1 MEIQKNKSLK
11 SFNTFGIECTASA
24 FCTINHIDDLTII
37 LPQLHQE
44 PFLFLG
50 GGSNVLFTKDFEGL
64 VIQNQLKGIEIVCED
79 ENTAEIAVKSG
90 ENWHEFVLWTLEK
103 GFFGLENLSL
113 IPGSVGAAPM
123 QNIGAYGE
131 EIKNWCTKVI
141 ALNLKTGELDS
152 FTNEACEFGY
162 RESIFKRKVKNQYFI
177 YEVHFKLDKKR
188 AVNCNYGDIKKILE
202 QKGIDSPT
210 PKDVSNAVIEIRS
223 SKLPNPSE
231 LGNAGSFFKNPV
243 ISESL
248 FNELQ
253 ISYPDIPHYPDT
265 NGVKIPA
272 GWLIEQS
279 GFKGKIV
286 GNTGSHAKQALV
298 IVNYGNASGKEIF
311 NYSQTIID
319 FVKNKYGIELEREVN
334 IIPFIQS
341 I

>member
-1 MEIQKNKSLK
+1 MEIQKNISLK
-11 SFNTFGIECTASA
+11 PFNTFGITCNTSE
-24 FCTINHIDDLTII
+24 FCSISKIEDIKL
-37 LPQLHQE
+37 LMPQLSQK

-50 GGSNVLFTKDFEGL
+50 GGSNVLFTKDFDGL
-64 VIQNQLKGIEIVCED
+64 VIQNQLKGIDTIYED
-79 ENTAEIAVKSG
+79 ENIAEIAVKSG
-90 ENWHEFVLWTLEK
+90 EIWHDLVLWTLEK

-141 ALNLKTGELDS
+141 ALNLKSGELES

-177 YEVHFKLDKKR
+177 YEVYFKLDKKR

-202 QKGIDSPT
+202 EKGIDTPT

-248 FNELQ
+248 FNELY
-253 ISYPDIPHYPDT
+253 ISYPEMPHYPDT

-298 IVNYGNASGKEIF
+298 IVNYGNATGEEIF

-334 IIPFIQS
+334 II
-341 I
+341 

>member
-1 MEIQKNKSLK
+1 MEIQKNISLK
-11 SFNTFGIECTASA
+11 RYNTFNIACNASE
-24 FCTINHIDDLTII
+24 FSSISNFEDLKLLI
-37 LPQLHQE
+37 PQLNQKS
-44 PFLFLG
+44 FLFLG
-50 GGSNVLFTKDFEGL
+50 GGSNVLFTKDFDGL
-64 VIQNQLKGIEIVCED
+64 VIQNQLKGIDTIYED
-79 ENTAEIAVKSG
+79 ENTAEITVKSG
-90 ENWHEFVLWTLEK
+90 EIWHDLVLWSLEK

-131 EIKNWCTKVI
+131 EIKNWCTEVK
-141 ALNLKTGELDS
+141 ALNLKTGELET

-162 RESIFKRKVKNQYFI
+162 RESIFKRKLKNQYFI

-188 AVNCNYGDIKKILE
+188 AVNCNYGDIKKVLVD
-202 QKGIDSPT
+202 KGIENPT

-243 ISESL
+243 ISIPE
-248 FNELQ
+248 FNKLQ
-253 ISYPDIPHYPDT
+253 LAYPEIPNYPDV
-265 NGVKIPA
+265 NGIKIPA

-298 IVNYGNASGKEIF
+298 IVNYGNASGEEIF

-319 FVKNKYGIELEREVN
+319 FIKNKYGIELEREVN
-334 IIPFIQS
+334 II
-341 I
+341 

>member
-1 MEIQKNKSLK
+1 LEIQKNISLK
-11 SFNTFGIECTASA
+11 PFNTFGIAINASE
-24 FCTINHIDDLTII
+24 FSSISSFEDIKLLI
-37 LPQLHQE
+37 PQLSQK

-50 GGSNVLFTKDFEGL
+50 GGSNVLFTKDFDGL
-64 VIQNQLKGIEIVCED
+64 VIQNQLKGIETLYED
-79 ENTAEIAVKSG
+79 ENTAEISVKSG
-90 ENWHEFVLWTLEK
+90 ENWHDLVLWTLEK

-141 ALNLKTGELDS
+141 ALNLSTGELES

-162 RESIFKRKVKNQYFI
+162 RESIFKRKLKNQYFI
-177 YEVHFKLDKKR
+177 FEVYFKLDKKR
-188 AVNCNYGDIKKILE
+188 VVNCNYGDIKKILE
-202 QKGIDSPT
+202 EKGIDTPT

-248 FNELQ
+248 FNELY
-253 ISYPDIPHYPDT
+253 ISYPEMPHYPDT

-298 IVNYGNASGKEIF
+298 IVNYGNATGEEIF
-311 NYSQTIID
+311 NYSQTIIE

-334 IIPFIQS
+334 II
-341 I
+341 

>member
-1 MEIQKNKSLK
+1 LEIQKNISLK
-11 SFNTFGIECTASA
+11 PYNTFGIECKASEY
-24 FCTINHIDDLTII
+24 IIIQSIEDLKSI
-37 LPQLHQE
+37 LPMLQE
-44 PFLFLG
+44 KPFLFLG
-50 GGSNVLFTKDFEGL
+50 GGSNVLFTKDFDGL
-64 VIQNQLKGIEIVCED
+64 VIQNQLKGIDTIYED
-79 ENTAEIAVKSG
+79 ENVAEIAVKSG
-90 ENWHEFVLWTLEK
+90 EIWHDLVLWSLEK

-141 ALNLKTGELDS
+141 ALNLKTSELET
-152 FTNEACEFGY
+152 FTNETCEFGY
-162 RESIFKRKVKNQYFI
+162 RESIFKRKLKNQYFI

-188 AVNCNYGDIKKILE
+188 AINCNYGDIKKVLE
-202 QKGIDSPT
+202 DKGIENPT

-243 ISESL
+243 ISIPE
-248 FNELQ
+248 FNKLQ
-253 ISYPDIPHYPDT
+253 LSYPEIPNYPDV
-265 NGVKIPA
+265 NGIKIPA

-298 IVNYGNASGKEIF
+298 IVNYGNATGIEIF
-311 NYSQTIID
+311 NYSQSIID
-319 FVKNKYGIELEREVN
+319 FVKSKYGIELEREVN
-334 IIPFIQS
+334 II
-341 I
+341 

>member
-1 MEIQKNKSLK
+1 LEIQKNISLK
-11 SFNTFGIECTASA
+11 PFNTFSIACNASEFSSIRNIED
-24 FCTINHIDDLTII
+24 IKLLI
-37 LPQLHQE
+37 PQLSQK

-50 GGSNVLFTKDFEGL
+50 GGSNVLFTKDFDGL
-64 VIQNQLKGIEIVCED
+64 VIQNQLKGIDTIYED
-79 ENTAEIAVKSG
+79 ENVAEIAVKSG
-90 ENWHEFVLWTLEK
+90 EIWHDLVLWSLEK

-141 ALNLKTGELDS
+141 ALNLKTSELET
-152 FTNEACEFGY
+152 FTNETCEFGY
-162 RESIFKRKVKNQYFI
+162 RESIFKRKLKNQYFI
-177 YEVHFKLDKKR
+177 YEVHFKLVKKR
-188 AVNCNYGDIKKILE
+188 VVNCNYGDIKKVLE
-202 QKGIDSPT
+202 DKGIESPT

-243 ISESL
+243 ISIPE
-248 FNELQ
+248 FNKLQ
-253 ISYPDIPHYPDT
+253 LAYPEIPNYPDV
-265 NGVKIPA
+265 NGIKIPA

-298 IVNYGNASGKEIF
+298 IVNYGNATGIEIY

-334 IIPFIQS
+334 II
-341 I
+341 

>member
-1 MEIQKNKSLK
+1 MEIHKNISLK
-11 SFNTFGIECTASA
+11 PFNTFGIACNASE
-24 FCTINHIDDLTII
+24 FSSIRNVEDIKLLI
-37 LPQLHQE
+37 PQLSQK

-64 VIQNQLKGIEIVCED
+64 VIQNQLKGIDTIYED
-79 ENTAEIAVKSG
+79 ENVAEIAVKSG
-90 ENWHEFVLWTLEK
+90 EIWHDLVLLSLEK

-141 ALNLKTGELDS
+141 ALNLKTGELET

-162 RESIFKRKVKNQYFI
+162 RESIFKRKLKNQYFI

-188 AVNCNYGDIKKILE
+188 AINCNYGDIKKVLE
-202 QKGIDSPT
+202 DKGIENPT
-210 PKDVSNAVIEIRS
+210 PKDISNAVIEIRS

-243 ISESL
+243 ISISE
-248 FNELQ
+248 FNNLQ
-253 ISYPDIPHYPDT
+253 LAYPEIPNYPDV
-265 NGVKIPA
+265 NGIKIPA

-298 IVNYGNASGKEIF
+298 IVNYGNATGIEIF

-334 IIPFIQS
+334 II
-341 I
+341 

>member
-1 MEIQKNKSLK
+1 METQKNTSLK
-11 SFNTFGIECTASA
+11 PYNTFGIDCKAAEYIS
-24 FCTINHIDDLTII
+24 IQSIEDLKSI
-37 LPQLHQE
+37 LPILQE
-44 PFLFLG
+44 KPFLFLG
-50 GGSNVLFTKDFEGL
+50 GGSNVLFTKDFDGL
-64 VIQNQLKGIEIVCED
+64 VIQNQLKGIDTINED

-90 ENWHEFVLWTLEK
+90 EIWHDLVLWSLEK

-141 ALNLKTGELDS
+141 ALNLKTSELET

-162 RESIFKRKVKNQYFI
+162 RESIFKRKLKNQYFI

-188 AVNCNYGDIKKILE
+188 AINCNYGEIKKVLE
-202 QKGIDSPT
+202 DKGIENPT

-243 ISESL
+243 ISIPE
-248 FNELQ
+248 FNKLQ
-253 ISYPDIPHYPDT
+253 LAYPEIPNYPDV
-265 NGVKIPA
+265 NGIKIPA

-286 GNTGSHAKQALV
+286 DNTGSHAKQALV
-298 IVNYGNASGKEIF
+298 IVNYGNATGIEIF

-334 IIPFIQS
+334 II
-341 I
+341 

>member
-1 MEIQKNKSLK
+1 ML
-11 SFNTFGIECTASA
+11 
-24 FCTINHIDDLTII
+24 
-37 LPQLHQE
+37 QE
-44 PFLFLG
+44 KPFLFLG
-50 GGSNVLFTKDFEGL
+50 GGSNVLFTKDFDGL
-64 VIQNQLKGIEIVCED
+64 VIQNQLKGIDTIYED
-79 ENTAEIAVKSG
+79 ENIAEIAVKSG
-90 ENWHEFVLWTLEK
+90 ESWHDLVLWSLEK

-141 ALNLKTGELDS
+141 ALNLKTSELET

-162 RESIFKRKVKNQYFI
+162 RESIFKRKLKNQYYI

-188 AVNCNYGDIKKILE
+188 VVNCNYGDIKKILE
-202 QKGIDSPT
+202 EKCIDTPS

-243 ISESL
+243 ISIPE
-248 FNELQ
+248 FNNLQ
-253 ISYPDIPHYPDT
+253 IAYPEIPNYPDV
-265 NGVKIPA
+265 NGIKIPA

-286 GNTGSHAKQALV
+286 GNIGSHAKQALV
-298 IVNYGNASGKEIF
+298 IVNYGNATGIEIF

-319 FVKNKYGIELEREVN
+319 FVKSKYGIELEREVN
-334 IIPFIQS
+334 II
-341 I
+341 

>member
-1 MEIQKNKSLK
+1 MEIQKNISLK
-11 SFNTFGIECTASA
+11 PYNTFGIECKASEY
-24 FCTINHIDDLTII
+24 IIIQSIEDLKSI
-37 LPQLHQE
+37 LPMLQE
-44 PFLFLG
+44 KPFLFLG
-50 GGSNVLFTKDFEGL
+50 GGSNVLFTKDFDGL
-64 VIQNQLKGIEIVCED
+64 VIQNQLKGIDTIYED
-79 ENTAEIAVKSG
+79 ENVAEIAVKSG
-90 ENWHEFVLWTLEK
+90 EIWHDLVLWSLEK

-141 ALNLKTGELDS
+141 ALNLKTSELET

-162 RESIFKRKVKNQYFI
+162 RESIFKRKLKNQYFI
-177 YEVHFKLDKKR
+177 YEVHLKLDKKR
-188 AVNCNYGDIKKILE
+188 VVNCNYGDIKKILE
-202 QKGIDSPT
+202 EKCIDTPS

-243 ISESL
+243 ISIPE
-248 FNELQ
+248 FNKLQ
-253 ISYPDIPHYPDT
+253 LSYPEIPNYPDV
-265 NGVKIPA
+265 NGIKIPA

-298 IVNYGNASGKEIF
+298 IVNYGNATGIEIF
-311 NYSQTIID
+311 NYSQSIID
-319 FVKNKYGIELEREVN
+319 FVKSKYGIELEREVN
-334 IIPFIQS
+334 II
-341 I
+341 